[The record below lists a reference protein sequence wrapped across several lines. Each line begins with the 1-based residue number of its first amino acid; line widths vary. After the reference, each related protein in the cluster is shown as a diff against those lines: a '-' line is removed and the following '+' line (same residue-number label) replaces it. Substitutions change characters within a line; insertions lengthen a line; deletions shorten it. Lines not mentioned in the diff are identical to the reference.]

1 MGKIS
6 ERSPHQRRYMEGKN
20 TWEDAPHM
28 ALGNCRLRQ
37 DTTAHLSEGPE
48 STTLGTNAGERR
60 STELAHCWRACR
72 IVQLLWKTAWR
83 LLTKLNIL

>member
-28 ALGNCRLRQ
+28 ELGNCRLKQ
-37 DTTAHLSEGPE
+37 DTTAYLSEGPNHWGRM
-48 STTLGTNAGERR
+48 LARGGAR
-60 STELAHCWRACR
+60 S
-72 IVQLLWKTAWR
+72 
-83 LLTKLNIL
+83 